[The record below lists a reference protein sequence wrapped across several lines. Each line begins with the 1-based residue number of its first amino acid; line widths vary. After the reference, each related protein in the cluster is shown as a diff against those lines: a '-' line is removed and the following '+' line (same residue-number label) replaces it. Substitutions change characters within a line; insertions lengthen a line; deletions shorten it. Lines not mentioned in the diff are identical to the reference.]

1 MEPYRGLTGDLQ
13 GTYRGL
19 KDGQARGLK
28 DGQAR
33 GLKDG
38 QARGLTGDLKTDRQG
53 DLKKPM
59 RDRAA
64 GVSWGLK
71 GGDTSQ
77 GSQTLRACFAFP
89 HTPSSIEPYRGL
101 KDGQARGLK
110 ETHERSC
117 RRECLGDLKVGT
129 LRFPTPLFYRAL

>member
-19 KDGQARGLK
+19 TGDLQGTY
-28 DGQAR
+28 R

-64 GVSWGLK
+64 GDV
-71 GGDTSQ
+71 
-77 GSQTLRACFAFP
+77 
-89 HTPSSIEPYRGL
+89 
-101 KDGQARGLK
+101 
-110 ETHERSC
+110 
-117 RRECLGDLKVGT
+117 LGT
-129 LRFPTPLFYRAL
+129 